1 MMGTLER
8 TETLTHRLG
17 SDGRLTVKAVSGM
30 LRVRGIDGEDAH
42 VTVAYRIRAHDQ
54 ASAERALD
62 TGRVLIE
69 RGDRWLEIETPER
82 RLSTGLA
89 WLFSGARANA
99 DISVE
104 LPWGSTIRLETIGGT
119 IEAVSLTGD
128 QRYRTISGDIR
139 LWSIGG
145 PVDAGTVSGSV
156 VLDRGLDVWLR
167 ANTVSGSL
175 RARAERFRS
184 TTISTTSGG
193 MTVVGAFD
201 PAGQHRAESISGG
214 LDLTPLSGVTAEL
227 KSVSGSI
234 RADMQT
240 RVEGGRGQSRAVFG
254 DGLAY
259 LRVNTTSGSLR
270 LTTPPAAAPD
280 ASSAPTGDG
289 SFGRAPSP
297 APTPAPSPATAESS
311 EPTTTESWTAGNDAD
326 EALGVPDDGQAEQ
339 TEGDEDELA
348 VLYALERGEIGVDE
362 AADRLER
369 PRR

>member
-1 MMGTLER
+1 MGILER
-8 TETLTHRLG
+8 TETLSHRLG
-17 SDGRLTVKAVSGM
+17 NDGRLTVKAVGGT
-30 LRVRGIDGEDAH
+30 LRARGIDGEDAH
-42 VTVAYRIRAHDQ
+42 VTVVYRIRARDQ

-62 TGRVLIE
+62 TGRVQIE

-89 WLFSGARANA
+89 WLFSGARVNA

-104 LPWGSTIRLETIGGT
+104 LPWGSTVRLETLNGS

-128 QRYRTISGDIR
+128 QKYRTISGDVR
-139 LWSIGG
+139 LWSVGG
-145 PVDAGTVSGSV
+145 PVDAGTVSGSFM
-156 VLDRGLDVWLR
+156 LDRGLDVWLR
-167 ANTVSGSL
+167 ASTVSGSL

-184 TTISTTSGG
+184 TAISTTSGG
-193 MTVVGAFD
+193 MTVAGGFD

-214 LDLTPLSGVTAEL
+214 LDLTPSSGVTVEL

-234 RADMQT
+234 RADRQIH
-240 RVEGGRGQSRAVFG
+240 VEGGRGQSRAVFG

-259 LRVNTTSGSLR
+259 LRVSSTSGSLR
-270 LTTPPAAAPD
+270 LTTPLGPDTDVSSAAAGNGGFGCEPAAAP
-280 ASSAPTGDG
+280 SPTT
-289 SFGRAPSP
+289 S
-297 APTPAPSPATAESS
+297 TSS
-311 EPTTTESWTAGNDAD
+311 EPTTTESWTAGSDAD
-326 EALGVPDDGQAEQ
+326 EASAESGAEQ

-362 AADRLER
+362 AADRLEK